1 MIGKVV
7 TAIYAFL
14 LFICLAHIYQLPLSQ
29 LLQLCAVFI
38 PSKALLIILVLYP
51 LLALTLE
58 PLYMDLV
65 GFFEYPEKPGEVPAF
80 IPICWGMIIA
90 VILILSHLLAT
101 LSGISDAISIVL
113 ILILEIVLGIGLG
126 IGAEYFG
133 TKCGIWKYDE
143 NKLKILILQKRAWIY
158 NVCFKPRKCLNN
170 TPLAHVCGY
179 PLFSLVGYFI
189 VYVYEHGQALFS
201 SHDIL
206 QIIFAWISGLVVW
219 FFGLYSFTEHE
230 VLGAVRRLKELKKM
244 AKRMESEKIKL
255 ARIAQETVIR
265 EMRGFKR
272 LVIIHIPGI
281 IVGLVMPVFIFLA
294 VLARYEIVPLSLR
307 GLLALFS
314 LTLILLIILC
324 IIGTIVLARAF
335 RRRPQARYLDVI
347 LESWTISQQLS

>member
-1 MIGKVV
+1 MTYLWCEKVVGKVV
-7 TAIYAFL
+7 MTIYAFL
-14 LFICLAHIYQLPLSQ
+14 LFTCLTYIYQPPLSQ

-38 PSKALLIILVLYP
+38 PSEALIVILVLYP

-65 GFFEYPEKPGEVPAF
+65 GFFEYPKKPGKVPAF
-80 IPICWGMIIA
+80 ILIGWGMIIA

-101 LSGISDAISIVL
+101 LFRMPDATSIVL
-113 ILILEIVLGIGLG
+113 ILILGTILG

-158 NVCFKPRKCLNN
+158 NICLKPIRRFNN
-170 TPLAHVCGY
+170 TPVAHICCY
-179 PLFSLVGYFI
+179 PLSSLVGYFI

-219 FFGLYSFTEHE
+219 FFGLYRFTEHE
-230 VLGAVRRLKELKKM
+230 VSGAVRRLKELKKM
-244 AKRMESEKIKL
+244 EKRMERDKIKL

-265 EMRGFKR
+265 ESRGLKR
-272 LVIIHIPGI
+272 LIIIHMPGI
-281 IVGLVMPVFIFLA
+281 VVGLVMPVLIFLA
-294 VLARYEIVPLSLR
+294 VLARYKIMPLSLR

-324 IIGTIVLARAF
+324 IIGTILLTYAF
-335 RRRPQARYLDVI
+335 RRRPQAKYLDAI
-347 LESWTISQQLS
+347 LEWNH